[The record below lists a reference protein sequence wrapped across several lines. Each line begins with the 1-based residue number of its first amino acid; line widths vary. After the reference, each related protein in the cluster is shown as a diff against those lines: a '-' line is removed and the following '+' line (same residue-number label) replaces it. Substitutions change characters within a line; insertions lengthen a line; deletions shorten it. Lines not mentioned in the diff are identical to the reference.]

1 MDKLLKGVTENGF
14 LSVTLIEETKVVNT
28 AIKLHNLNPLTAAAL
43 GRTLIASTFM
53 ASELKSESD
62 RLSVTVAGDGVGG
75 KVIVSA
81 GSDLKVRGY
90 IENPDAELPLKQN
103 GKLDVASLIGN
114 GRITVV
120 RSTGLKGS
128 YTGTSKIISGE
139 LAEDFAYYYAV
150 SEQQPTAM
158 ALGVKTSAGGVCL
171 GAGGVIIQALPGAT
185 DEILTRAENKI
196 AEFSNISELIRIHG
210 IDGVKEKYFSD
221 VTFDERIPEYEC
233 ICSKEYID
241 SIIISL
247 GKSEAE
253 DILKEQG
260 KIEIKCEYCNKKY
273 VYGKKDT
280 EELFRS
286 KNG

>member
-150 SEQQPTAM
+150 SEQ
-158 ALGVKTSAGGVCL
+158 
-171 GAGGVIIQALPGAT
+171 
-185 DEILTRAENKI
+185 
-196 AEFSNISELIRIHG
+196 
-210 IDGVKEKYFSD
+210 
-221 VTFDERIPEYEC
+221 
-233 ICSKEYID
+233 
-241 SIIISL
+241 
-247 GKSEAE
+247 
-253 DILKEQG
+253 
-260 KIEIKCEYCNKKY
+260 
-273 VYGKKDT
+273 
-280 EELFRS
+280 
-286 KNG
+286 KN

>member
-221 VTFDERIPEYEC
+221 VTFDERIPAYEC